1 MVARSVS
8 LRDMRSDLHTIIRS
22 HLGTIDEE
30 WLQGVLVRSARACV
44 DVAGWTSGSAS
55 SNSGEVETDKHEGRC
70 RGHKGWRAAQDTPQ
84 VPCRLQTRSPDAAG
98 GGRYYKHHTQHKEA
112 DPMLETTVG
121 WGLDL
126 GSSTHSCDEE
136 YDWESNFTLVFGMGM
151 MSNIKQ
157 RSLPKYWSAL
167 GQGAPYRRKGS
178 SMLD

>member
-1 MVARSVS
+1 
-8 LRDMRSDLHTIIRS
+8 
-22 HLGTIDEE
+22 
-30 WLQGVLVRSARACV
+30 
-44 DVAGWTSGSAS
+44 
-55 SNSGEVETDKHEGRC
+55 
-70 RGHKGWRAAQDTPQ
+70 
-84 VPCRLQTRSPDAAG
+84 
-98 GGRYYKHHTQHKEA
+98 
-112 DPMLETTVG
+112 MLETTVG